1 MAGWSGL
8 SAGERG
14 AVLLGGAAVVAVA
27 GYFGFARGPEVAVP
41 AADQAAVTATEVQGA
56 EVPAAQVPAA
66 VAGTEATAGAV
77 ASLDASAAQT
87 AADAPAPL
95 ADSAPVAGASAV
107 VDPAAAPADDK
118 AVQTVVPAGSGSI
131 DTVATAA
138 ILPSFD
144 LARIA
149 ADGAATVAGQAAPGA
164 AVAMLVDGIEVARAQ
179 TDAQGKF
186 AALFDLPPSPVA
198 RLLSLQATGADGVAV
213 KGAETV
219 ALAAVA
225 AAATETAA
233 PETAAPE
240 TAATETAAT
249 ETAATETAITE
260 TATSEAAAATALQA
274 PAAVLIAPEGVKVL
288 QSGGEIPAELA
299 GAVTLDTISY
309 APDGAVMLGGRAGAG
324 TGLRVYLDGL
334 AIADVAAGPDG
345 AWAATLTDVA
355 AGIYTL
361 RVDQL
366 AADGTVSSRF
376 ETPFKRETLQALAA
390 ASTPAV
396 QPEVSAEAAPVV
408 AEPAPTADTTAVE
421 VAPVS
426 PAAATEV
433 ATGDAAPA
441 AEPAAAGTAPV
452 VEAAPVEATAAVPDA
467 APVPETAVAEMAP
480 AAAAPVVSEP
490 AAVAPAAVAP
500 VSVTVQPG
508 YTLWGIAQQNFGD
521 GVMYVQVFEANKDK
535 IKDPNLIYPGQVFTI
550 PAAP

>member
-8 SAGERG
+8 SAGARG

-27 GYFGFARGPEVAVP
+27 GFFGFARGPEVAVP
-41 AADQAAVTATEVQGA
+41 AADQSAVTAA
-56 EVPAAQVPAA
+56 ESPAAEVPAA

-77 ASLDASAAQT
+77 ASLDPSAAQT
-87 AADAPAPL
+87 AADEPAPL
-95 ADSAPVAGASAV
+95 ADAAPVADARAV
-107 VDPAAAPADDK
+107 VDPAAASANDSTVQS
-118 AVQTVVPAGSGSI
+118 AVPPDSGSI
-131 DTVATAA
+131 DTAATAA
-138 ILPSFD
+138 TLPSFD
-144 LARIA
+144 VARIA
-149 ADGAATVAGQAAPGA
+149 ADGAATVAGQASPGA
-164 AVAMLVDGIEVARAQ
+164 AVAMLVDGVEVARAQ

-225 AAATETAA
+225 AAA

-240 TAATETAAT
+240 TTTA
-249 ETAATETAITE
+249 E
-260 TATSEAAAATALQA
+260 TATTETSTSEAVAATALQA

-288 QSGGEIPAELA
+288 QSGAEIPAELT

-334 AIADVAAGPDG
+334 AIAGVAAGPDG
-345 AWAATLTDVA
+345 AWAATLKDVA

-408 AEPAPTADTTAVE
+408 AEPAPAADTTAAE
-421 VAPVS
+421 GAPVS
-426 PAAATEV
+426 PAVATEV
-433 ATGDAAPA
+433 AAGDAAPA
-441 AEPAAAGTAPV
+441 AEAAAAGTANV
-452 VEAAPVEATAAVPDA
+452 VEAAPAEAAAAVPDA
-467 APVPETAVAEMAP
+467 APVPETAVAAEIAP
-480 AAAAPVVSEP
+480 AAAAPVVSESAAVAS
-490 AAVAPAAVAP
+490 AAVAPAKPAP

-521 GVMYVQVFEANKDK
+521 GVLYVQVFEANKDK